1 LFIQLCLES
10 CFDLGDLFSGE
21 LFFDPTHY
29 GCFGEVSKGDKGIAT
44 LKTKRAVGTRAI
56 GVISSVNGVVSGV
69 DVTIRGFTLKVGNVP
84 SKVVDIIR
92 S

>member
-21 LFFDPTHY
+21 LFFDPTHH

-44 LKTKRAVGTRAI
+44 LKTK
-56 GVISSVNGVVSGV
+56 
-69 DVTIRGFTLKVGNVP
+69 
-84 SKVVDIIR
+84 
-92 S
+92 